1 MLKDTVESFGLVSRL
16 FHWVV
21 AVMVLGMLAGGLL
34 LGFLPGGGFKSLIV
48 GLHKSTGVVI
58 LALMALRIGWRYVN
72 PRPRDLGPNE
82 FENQLGRLLHI
93 FLYVLVTLQPIFG
106 ILMSQAFG
114 SPVRVFGLFT
124 LPSVIGRSD
133 AAGAVFS
140 RMHTIT
146 AILIAAAVAVHIA
159 AALKH
164 HYIDRDRTLT
174 RMISGK

>member
-1 MLKDTVESFGLVSRL
+1 MLKDTVESFGWVSRL
-16 FHWVV
+16 FHWVI
-21 AVMVLGMLAGGLL
+21 ALMVLGMLAGGLL

-48 GLHKSTGVVI
+48 GLHKSTGAAI
-58 LALMALRIGWRYVN
+58 LVLMIFRLWWRYIN
-72 PRPRDLGPNE
+72 PRPRDLGPNA
-82 FENQLGRLLHI
+82 FENQLGRLMHV
-93 FLYVLVTLQPIFG
+93 FLYVLVLLQPIFG

-124 LPSVIGRSD
+124 LPSIIGRSD

-140 RMHTIT
+140 QMHTIT
-146 AILIAAAVAVHIA
+146 AVLLAIAVAVHIA

-164 HYIDRDRTLT
+164 HYVDQDRTLM